1 MSQIIITI
9 DFNDHKEVVT
19 RIPSDLKHT
28 FADRLKTARISAG
41 YTQKELANK
50 LGISQASVSAWG
62 TGDCYPTIEHVK
74 AITEILDVTFEYLTD
89 GMENNNEISPRMVL
103 GQNQ

>member
-9 DFNDHKEVVT
+9 DVQDHKAVVT
-19 RIPSDLKHT
+19 RVPLDWKHT
-28 FADRLKTARISAG
+28 FADRLKTARINAG

-50 LGISQASVSAWG
+50 LGIAQSSVSAWG

-74 AITEILDVTFEYLTD
+74 AITEILDVTFDYLTD
-89 GMENNNEISPRMVL
+89 GMGGEK
-103 GQNQ
+103 